1 MKESTVKPKT
11 PVEGPSK
18 PASTSI
24 GSKIG
29 AASAESLSVDQ
40 TTESVP
46 HSAHVLDDS
55 SDDEIKYETA
65 PKTVISDD
73 ALEAGMGTSDDD
85 TGSGGDDDEALES
98 PSSRGADA
106 SPRQLFHPPEESD
119 YGDETDEDDGTVSSS
134 SSSES
139 SPDADEEP
147 TVALPSANI
156 QHQQDYPE
164 HILETAK
171 SGRLYHAWFG
181 MQ

>member
-1 MKESTVKPKT
+1 M
-11 PVEGPSK
+11 G
-18 PASTSI
+18 
-24 GSKIG
+24 
-29 AASAESLSVDQ
+29 Q

-46 HSAHVLDDS
+46 RLAHVIDES

-73 ALEAGMGTSDDD
+73 ALEAGMEDDTSDDD

-98 PSSRGADA
+98 TSSHGAGT
-106 SPRQLFHPPEESD
+106 SPRQLFHPPEES
-119 YGDETDEDDGTVSSS
+119 ETDDDNGTVSSS

-139 SPDADEEP
+139 SPDVDEEP
-147 TVALPSANI
+147 TAALPSANI

-181 MQ
+181 TQ